1 MKEKNANIASYL
13 SMKICFLTSW
23 HVLGLVD
30 CLGGGK
36 LPSVVLQHGPGVL
49 PDDDGLGAV
58 RALPLVEHVGGV
70 VSDCKESIV
79 CFFFILEKKRFLG
92 WLTALNGELA
102 GDLGLVLGDGAAELG
117 VEPEKRE
124 EKVSWV
130 PI

>member
-1 MKEKNANIASYL
+1 MKEKIANIASL
-13 SMKICFLTSW
+13 FSTTICTLTGG

-58 RALPLVEHVGGV
+58 GALPLVEHVGGV

-79 CFFFILEKKRFLG
+79 CVFVFILETKIFLG

-117 VEPEKRE
+117 VEPVNRSRGKR
-124 EKVSWV
+124 
-130 PI
+130 